1 MNRKEYLQKLE
12 KHLKHLPKED
22 FQDTLDYFN
31 EHFDEAGPENEQAI
45 IQELGTPKEAAR
57 DILAHLYNKEKSE
70 KKPNTRNMVWLII
83 LSILAAP
90 IGIPLAITLVAL
102 FITLLLLILS
112 AILILISLWI
122 VLLSLGIAQLLLAFD
137 LFSLSWSSSLLFT
150 GLALICFALSLL
162 GSKLTLDW
170 SSKSFFLILHWIQRT
185 IRKGDN
191 HEKA

>member
-1 MNRKEYLQKLE
+1 MTRNDYLDRLE
-12 KHLKHLPKED
+12 KYLKHLPKED

-31 EHFDEAGPENEQAI
+31 EYFDEKENDEEA
-45 IQELGTPKEAAR
+45 IQELGSPEDAAR
-57 DILAHLYNKEKSE
+57 EILATLYDKERSE
-70 KKPNTRNMVWLII
+70 IRPNTRNMIWLTI
-83 LSILAAP
+83 LAFLAAP

-102 FITLLLLILS
+102 FITLILLILS

-170 SSKSFFLILHWIQRT
+170 SSKSFLLILHWIQRA
-185 IRKGDN
+185 IRKGDY

>member
-70 KKPNTRNMVWLII
+70 QKPNTRNMVWLII
-83 LSILAAP
+83 LSIL
-90 IGIPLAITLVAL
+90 
-102 FITLLLLILS
+102 S
-112 AILILISLWI
+112 A
-122 VLLSLGIAQLLLAFD
+122 F
-137 LFSLSWSSSLLFT
+137 
-150 GLALICFALSLL
+150 
-162 GSKLTLDW
+162 
-170 SSKSFFLILHWIQRT
+170 R
-185 IRKGDN
+185 
-191 HEKA
+191 